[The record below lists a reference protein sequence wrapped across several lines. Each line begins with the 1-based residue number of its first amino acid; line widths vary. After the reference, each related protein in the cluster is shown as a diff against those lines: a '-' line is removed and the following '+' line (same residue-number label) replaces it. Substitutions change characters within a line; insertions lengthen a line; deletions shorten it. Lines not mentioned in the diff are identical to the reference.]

1 MELDIHFAFH
11 DFIGMFTSWGIN
23 CPTVL
28 TFGVNSTS
36 SSHLLILVKI
46 LFNELSFLGTWE
58 RFELFD
64 TGAPTPPPPRAFA
77 FAKRNLGHCSD
88 LRSLMPAS
96 GKATC
101 I

>member
-11 DFIGMFTSWGIN
+11 DFIGMFTSWAIN

-36 SSHLLILVKI
+36 SNHLLILVKI

-58 RFELFD
+58 RFELLD
-64 TGAPTPPPPRAFA
+64 TGTPTPPP
-77 FAKRNLGHCSD
+77 LV
-88 LRSLMPAS
+88 LLLSLKGILAI
-96 GKATC
+96 AV
-101 I
+101 IYVR

>member
-36 SSHLLILVKI
+36 SNHLLILVKI

-58 RFELFD
+58 RFELLD
-64 TGAPTPPPPRAFA
+64 AIPPPAFA

-96 GKATC
+96 GEATC